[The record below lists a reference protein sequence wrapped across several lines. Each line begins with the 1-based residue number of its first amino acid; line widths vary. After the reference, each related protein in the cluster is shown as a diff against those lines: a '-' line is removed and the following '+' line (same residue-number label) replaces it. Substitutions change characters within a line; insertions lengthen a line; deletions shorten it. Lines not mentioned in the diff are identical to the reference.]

1 MAEKW
6 MLCDP
11 TYRYSFFCTLC
22 FALLGAGKRRK
33 NVLPDV
39 DGTKY
44 LPWWLSWL
52 VFKQTGA
59 VSSREFWLSVLLY
72 YMAVMVVSGLTRMSS
87 SGGCLGMGF

>member
-1 MAEKW
+1 
-6 MLCDP
+6 MLCDL
-11 TYRYSFFCTLC
+11 TYWYSFFSILC
-22 FALLGAGKRRK
+22 LALLGAGKRRK

-44 LPWWLSWL
+44 LPWWLSLL

-72 YMAVMVVSGLTRMSS
+72 YKAVMGVSGLT
-87 SGGCLGMGF
+87 